1 MEERIMWED
10 EVSCPVCNSMEM
22 VYPIGPKKS
31 PILIIG
37 EAPGDDE
44 IRDAKPFVGRTGTV
58 LRTELGRLGIDLG
71 AMRITNMWRH
81 PKTDNEK
88 CFQHCFTKAIEDAQG
103 RKAILLIG
111 AGTLKKFCGHGV
123 EDYNGLL
130 VKSNWLSAPFVMASV
145 QPAVV
150 WNENGTLGEVRF
162 VMKKFAELIEKE
174 GLL

>member
-1 MEERIMWED
+1 MWED
-10 EVSCPVCNSMEM
+10 TINCPACDTSMIFA
-22 VYPIGPKKS
+22 VGPKKS
-31 PILIIG
+31 SILIIG
-37 EAPGDDE
+37 EAPGDE
-44 IRDAKPFVGRTGTV
+44 EVKSGKPYTGRTGTV
-58 LRTELGRLGIDLG
+58 LRAELGRLGIDMNR
-71 AMRITNMWRH
+71 MRITNMWLH

-88 CFQHCFTKAIEDAQG
+88 CFEYGFTQALEEAKD

-130 VKSNWLSAPFVMASV
+130 VKSKWLSAPYIMACV

-162 VMKKFAELIEKE
+162 VMKNFCELIEKE
-174 GLL
+174 RIL